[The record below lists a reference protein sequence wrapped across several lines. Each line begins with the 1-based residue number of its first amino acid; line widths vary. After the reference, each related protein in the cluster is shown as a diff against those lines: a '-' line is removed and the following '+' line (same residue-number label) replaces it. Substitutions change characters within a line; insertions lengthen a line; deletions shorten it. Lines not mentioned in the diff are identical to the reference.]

1 MKPIKS
7 DFTNSNFDKE
17 LDLFPISTNNMKF
30 HSIKK
35 DDCHIKELLLVGIN
49 GSFLPSPITLL
60 QNVIISGVELMY
72 TDCLIR
78 TKNKGNGTTSIL
90 IKASYFV
97 TEYDAT
103 IEQETLYRIKKG
115 LILNQKKLTPKTL
128 LYGFTDGVGQLHY
141 SITVP
146 SEEIQNLT
154 LQTKFFNTDLDKQ
167 IHNMF
172 PNNSLLMQNAMNY
185 SPMAKIA

>member
-1 MKPIKS
+1 MKTINNDLAQLNFVKKSELYILPIK
-7 DFTNSNFDKE
+7 D
-17 LDLFPISTNNMKF
+17 MKF
-30 HSIKK
+30 HPIQKN
-35 DDCHIKELLLVGIN
+35 DFHIKELLLVGIN

-128 LYGFTDGVGQLHY
+128 LYGFTDGVGHLHY

-154 LQTKFFNTDLDKQ
+154 VQAKFSNTDLDKQ